1 MHDLV
6 VFSHLRWD
14 FAYQRPQLMLSRLAK
29 DRRVFFVEEPEY
41 AAGPVCMRV
50 SSPCPGVTVLRARTP
65 VDAAGFADAQLA
77 VLEPLLRR
85 SLSDRDVRQ
94 AVAWFYTPMA
104 LPLLKAVH
112 APRAVVYDCL
122 DDLSASDFA
131 SPQRL
136 QREAE
141 LLDRADLVLKG
152 GASPARGYRS
162 AAARPSGFELRE
174 QQVVLQVDMGDQ
186 IV

>member
-6 VFSHLRWD
+6 AFSHLRWGLLHP
-14 FAYQRPQLMLSRLAK
+14 RPQHQLSRRAK
-29 DRRVFFVEEPEY
+29 DRRVYFVEEPEY

-65 VDAAGFADAQLA
+65 INAAGFADEQLA

-85 SLSDRDVRQ
+85 SLYDRGVDQ

-104 LPLLKAVH
+104 LPLLNAMH
-112 APRAVVYDCL
+112 APRSVVYECL
-122 DDLSASDFA
+122 DERLALDLVP
-131 SPQRL
+131 PQML
-136 QREAE
+136 QRETE
-141 LLDRADLVLKG
+141 LLARADLVLKG
-152 GASPARGYRS
+152 DAFPAWGPRS
-162 AAARPSGFELRE
+162 AAVRPSRLALRE
-174 QQVVLQVDMGDQ
+174 QQVVLDMDMSDQ